1 MAIDL
6 VKGQRVDIGLQK
18 VIVGLGWDP
27 SEASDGVD
35 FDLDACAF
43 MLGERGKLPSDDFLV
58 FYGTKKESPNGEKI
72 SPDGAIVHSGDD
84 RTGGSSDGDDESI
97 SVDLTKLSQQV
108 SEIIFAASI
117 YDAHLRNQN
126 FGQVKNSY
134 IRIYDASNSQNVLCK
149 YELGEDFSVE
159 SCIEFGRLYKRG
171 QQWRFEALGTG
182 HRHNGQQ
189 PLQVL
194 VDKYA

>member
-6 VKGQRVDIGLQK
+6 VKGQRIDVGLQR

-27 SEASDGVD
+27 AKGAGSAE
-35 FDLDACAF
+35 FDLDASAF
-43 MLGERGKLPSDDFLV
+43 VLGERAKLLKDDYFV
-58 FYGTKKESPNGEKI
+58 FYGNAS
-72 SPDGAIVHSGDD
+72 SPDGAVLYSGDD
-84 RTGGSSDGDDESI
+84 RTGGASDGDDDESI
-97 SVDLTKLSQQV
+97 SVDLSKISQQIA
-108 SEIIFAASI
+108 EIIFVASI
-117 YDAHLRNQN
+117 YDAHLKNQN

-134 IRIYDASNSQNVLCK
+134 IRIYDASNPANVLCK

-171 QQWRFEALGTG
+171 SQWRFEALGVG
-182 HRHNGQQ
+182 YRHNGQQ